1 MENNNI
7 NLFKMRIDLS
17 AIPEDIMPTIAK
29 YLLKVDNTYKFN
41 KIFRKRND
49 NKLLKYFF
57 GNDENIFR
65 YVNNFIS
72 YDYKIECKEIN
83 IEPIMDYINECFNTK
98 ITKIKILYSLDDI
111 YGEYVCVSLYDN
123 FKFYDKNNIKINI
136 LKVMSDWETNKQ
148 TRNKQYMISRLID
161 KMNIDEQLT
170 EYNRK
175 IKSTFL
181 NILE

>member
-17 AIPEDIMPTIAK
+17 AIPEDIIPIIAK
-29 YLLKVDNTYKFN
+29 YLLEFDIMYKFN

-72 YDYKIECKEIN
+72 YNYKIECKEIN
-83 IEPIMDYINECFNTK
+83 IQPIMDYVNECFNTK
-98 ITKIKILYSLDDI
+98 ITKIKLFYSLDDFFN
-111 YGEYVCVSLYDN
+111 GEIGVCLYDN
-123 FKFYDKNNIKINI
+123 FKFYDKDNNKINI
-136 LKVMSDWETNKQ
+136 LEVMSDYETNKQ
-148 TRNKQYMISRLID
+148 TRNKKYMISRLID

-170 EYNRK
+170 EYDHK
-175 IKSTFL
+175 IKSTFSKHT
-181 NILE
+181 

>member
-7 NLFKMRIDLS
+7 NLLKMRIDLS
-17 AIPEDIMPTIAK
+17 AIPEDIIPIIAK

-83 IEPIMDYINECFNTK
+83 IQPIMDYVNECFNTK
-98 ITKIKILYSLDDI
+98 ITKIKLFYSLDDFC
-111 YGEYVCVSLYDN
+111 GEISVCLYDN
-123 FKFYDKNNIKINI
+123 FKFYDKDNNKINI
-136 LKVMSDWETNKQ
+136 LEVMYDYETNKK
-148 TRNKQYMISRLID
+148 TRHKQYLISRLID
-161 KMNIDEQLT
+161 TINVDKQLN
-170 EYNRK
+170 EYDRK
-175 IKSTFL
+175 IKSTFFKHT
-181 NILE
+181 